1 MPIKKNKGKTKMAKC
16 LPCTE
21 DKTKNYVPLKAPPKT
36 NNKMNEKEIF
46 EGGSSKKTKKNKY

>member
-46 EGGSSKKTKKNKY
+46 EGVFSSKVGPFS

>member
-1 MPIKKNKGKTKMAKC
+1 MPIKKSKGKTKMAEC

-46 EGGSSKKTKKNKY
+46 EGGSSK